1 MGEGHTLGTTVRCV
15 PTDAVDYV
23 LADAEQRNRE
33 HPRTF
38 FIPTRAEREALRPG
52 DSAKLLF
59 ELLAPGP
66 TMPGGERM
74 WVEVT
79 EVVPAGFVGVLE
91 NQPSAIT
98 TIQRGDTLRF
108 GPEHVIA
115 LVDPWPL
122 LEKKI
127 IVTRRSHE
135 LDVRPRHVYRQDPND
150 ERDSGW
156 TALIGDETDEEVN
169 DPSQLL
175 AQSLGFLLDRWP
187 EMRPVFES
195 DPINAEWVW
204 NEGDQRYEVV
214 DPAAIGAPPAQEG
227 RRRWWSKRR

>member
-1 MGEGHTLGTTVRCV
+1 M
-15 PTDAVDYV
+15 PNDSVDYV
-23 LADAEQRNRE
+23 LADAEQKNSE
-33 HPRTF
+33 HPRSF
-38 FIPTRAEREALRPG
+38 FIPARAEREALSPG

-59 ELLAPGP
+59 ELVEPGP
-66 TMPGGERM
+66 DMPGGERM

-79 EVVPAGFVGVLE
+79 EVVSGGFVGVLM

-98 TIQRGDTLRF
+98 TIGRGDTVRF

-115 LVDPWPL
+115 LLDDWPL
-122 LEKKI
+122 LEKKV

-135 LDVRPRHVYRQDPND
+135 LDLRPRHIFREDPRD

-156 TALIGDETDEEVN
+156 TALIGDETDEEVS
-169 DPSQLL
+169 DAGQFL

-195 DPINAEWVW
+195 DPTNAEWVW
-204 NEGDQRYEVV
+204 NESAERYDVMG
-214 DPAAIGAPPAQEG
+214 PTTTGAAPPKAR
-227 RRRWWSKRR
+227 RRRWFHKPR